1 MRLLVLHKSGY
12 KMLINGGEILNTSDK
27 PGPMQRE
34 PVAGPQRLR
43 TIASSSNQTR
53 AIQAMNK
60 YRDKI
65 GAKPSWAATKPSP
78 PPPTKDSKFS
88 TMH

>member
-1 MRLLVLHKSGY
+1 MRLLVLHRSGY
-12 KMLINGGEILNTSDK
+12 KMLIDGGETVNTNDK
-27 PGPMQRE
+27 PGPTQRG
-34 PVAGPQRLR
+34 PAAGPQRLR
-43 TIASSSNQTR
+43 TTASSSNQTR

-65 GAKPSWAATKPSP
+65 GVRPSWAVTKPSP
-78 PPPTKDSKFS
+78 PPPNSKFT

>member
-12 KMLINGGEILNTSDK
+12 KMLIDGGETVNTNDK
-27 PGPMQRE
+27 PRPMQRE
-34 PVAGPQRLR
+34 PVAGPQRSR
-43 TIASSSNQTR
+43 TTASSSNQTR

-65 GAKPSWAATKPSP
+65 GAKPSWAGPRPS

-88 TMH
+88 TMQ